1 MCCSKRQ
8 PNILPTTRMICTS
21 AVSVAIKKQ
30 LRTLFCDN
38 KYMHTVQALDKFNSS
53 TELKTL
59 HAFLE
64 VTVHFNSRI
73 HVAGYGVGI

>member
-1 MCCSKRQ
+1 
-8 PNILPTTRMICTS
+8 
-21 AVSVAIKKQ
+21 
-30 LRTLFCDN
+30 
-38 KYMHTVQALDKFNSS
+38 MHTVQALDKFNSS

-64 VTVHFNSRI
+64 VTVNFNSRI

>member
-30 LRTLFCDN
+30 IRTLFCDN

-53 TELKTL
+53 TELTTL

-73 HVAGYGVGI
+73 AGYGVGI